1 MIFSAEVNMKKVKL
15 RELVDTLDLEI
26 VHKSSDYDEV
36 VIESRD
42 INRPGLQLVGY
53 MARFPYERLQLI
65 GQLEYDYYRT
75 LDAKVC
81 YERFRGILSYDLP
94 AMIFARNL
102 DIRDD
107 ILDLARHYDKSF
119 VRSTLPTTHLI
130 TRINSTLE
138 LLMAEEQ
145 VMHGVLV
152 EIFGSGVLLIGD
164 SSVGKSETALD
175 LIIRGHRLVA
185 DDVVV
190 IKKMVT
196 GLLGTSP
203 ENIRHFMEIRGLG
216 ILDVGR
222 LYGLGSVKTE
232 EYIDLVIELKT
243 WDEGEEYERLGLEEE
258 HTEIL
263 GMQIPKV
270 VIPVKTGR
278 NIAMIIEVATRNHRQ
293 RTLGYNAALELNKR
307 LFRTEK

>member
-1 MIFSAEVNMKKVKL
+1 MKEVRLK
-15 RELVDTLDLEI
+15 ELVDTLDLEI
-26 VHKSSDYDEV
+26 VHKASDYDDV
-36 VIESRD
+36 IIESRD
-42 INRPGLQLVGY
+42 INRPGLQLFGY
-53 MARFPYERLQLI
+53 MDRYPYERIQLI
-65 GQLEYDYYRT
+65 GQVEHDYYLT
-75 LDAKVC
+75 LDSQIC
-81 YERFRGILSYDLP
+81 YERFRGLLSYDIP
-94 AMIFARNL
+94 AMFFSRGL
-102 DIRDD
+102 EIRQD
-107 ILDLARHYDKSF
+107 ILDLAKHYDKSF
-119 VRSTLPTTHLI
+119 IRSELPTTDLI
-130 TRINSTLE
+130 TRINTTLE
-138 LLMAEEQ
+138 LLLADEITI
-145 VMHGVLV
+145 HGVLV
-152 EIFGSGVLLIGD
+152 EIFGSGVLLLGD

-190 IKKMVT
+190 IKRMVT

-216 ILDVGR
+216 ILDIGR

-243 WDEGEEYERLGLEEE
+243 WDDEEEYERLGLEEE
-258 HTEIL
+258 HYEIL
-263 GMQIPKV
+263 GALIPKF

-307 LFRTEK
+307 LFRHEK

>member
-1 MIFSAEVNMKKVKL
+1 MKRVKL
-15 RELVDTLDLEI
+15 KELVETLDLEI
-26 VHKSSDYDEV
+26 VHKSSDYEDV
-36 VIESRD
+36 YIESQD

-53 MARFPYERLQLI
+53 MASFPYERLQLI
-65 GQLEYDYYRT
+65 GQLEHNYYHT
-75 LDAKVC
+75 LDVQTC
-81 YERFRGILSYDLP
+81 YERFRGILSYDIP
-94 AMIFARNL
+94 ALIFSRDL
-102 DIRDD
+102 EIRQD
-107 ILDLARHYDKSF
+107 ILDLARHYNKSF
-119 VRSTLPTTHLI
+119 VRSALPTTDLI
-130 TRINSTLE
+130 TRINTTLE
-138 LLMAEEQ
+138 LLLAEELTI
-145 VMHGVLV
+145 HGVLV
-152 EIFGSGVLLIGD
+152 EIFGSGVLLLGE

-190 IKKMVT
+190 IKKMIT

-216 ILDVGR
+216 ILDIGR

-232 EYIDLVIELKT
+232 EYIDLIIELKN
-243 WDEGEEYERLGLEEE
+243 WDENEEYERLGMEEE
-258 HTEIL
+258 QYEIL
-263 GMQIPKV
+263 GALIPKV

-307 LFRTEK
+307 LFRHEK